1 MTTINAL
8 IPAKIGHLPPLWQ
21 ISVRFPA
28 HFTLFPSAVKLLSM
42 NQPVTHQTLSSTTVQ
57 TPDLK
62 TSIGKLEMANPVMTA
77 SGTCGYADEYAD
89 FAPLSKL
96 GAFVTKSI
104 SRHPRKG
111 NESYRVVETRAGML
125 NAIGLANIGLERFV
139 TEKVPRLAA
148 MNIPV
153 IVNVPGWSVED
164 YVDVASY
171 LDEHLPVVRGI
182 ELNVSCPNVK
192 NGLSF
197 GTDPIRLGELVAAVR
212 KRVHRTVLIVKLS
225 PNVSDIALTAKAA
238 VDAGADALSLVNTF
252 TAMAIDIETQKPVLA
267 NETGGLSGPAI
278 KPIAVFMV
286 NRVFRQVASKHHI
299 PIIAMGGIQ
308 TWQDAAEFIL
318 AGASAVAVGT
328 ALFVNPAV
336 HVDICDGLSGYMA
349 RKGITRLADLVGRCG
364 IPATPN

>member
-1 MTTINAL
+1 M
-8 IPAKIGHLPPLWQ
+8 PG
-21 ISVRFPA
+21 
-28 HFTLFPSAVKLLSM
+28 FTLFPSTAKLLPMEQHTPSAIAPS
-42 NQPVTHQTLSSTTVQ
+42 PVGTT
-57 TPDLK
+57 PSLK
-62 TSIGKLEMANPVMTA
+62 TLVGKLELANPVMTA

-89 FAPLSKL
+89 FAPLSQL

-104 SRHPRKG
+104 SRQPRLG

-139 TEKVPRLAA
+139 KEKVPRLAA
-148 MNIPV
+148 MNIPA
-153 IVNVPGWSVED
+153 IVNVPGWSIED
-164 YVDVASY
+164 YVDVAAY
-171 LDEHLPVVRGI
+171 LDEHVPVVRGI

-197 GTDPIRLGELVAAVR
+197 GTDPLRLGELVAAVR
-212 KRVHRTVLIVKLS
+212 KRVQRTVLIVKLS
-225 PNVSDIALTAKAA
+225 PNVADIAITAKAA
-238 VDAGADALSLVNTF
+238 IDAGADALSLVNTF

-286 NRVFRQVASKHHI
+286 NRVYRQVAAKNHI
-299 PIIAMGGIQ
+299 PIIAMGGVQ

-336 HVDICDGLSGYMA
+336 HVDICRGLSAYMA
-349 RKGITRLADLVGRCG
+349 RKGLTQIADLVGRCG
-364 IPATPN
+364 TPKTPN

>member
-1 MTTINAL
+1 
-8 IPAKIGHLPPLWQ
+8 
-21 ISVRFPA
+21 
-28 HFTLFPSAVKLLSM
+28 M
-42 NQPVTHQTLSSTTVQ
+42 NQATTPVVESSLADP
-57 TPDLK
+57 TPCLR
-62 TSIGKLEMANPVMTA
+62 TQIGKLNLSNPVMTA

-89 FAPLSKL
+89 FAPLSQL

-125 NAIGLANIGLERFV
+125 NAIGLANIGLDRFV
-139 TEKVPRLAA
+139 NEKVPRLAA
-148 MNIPV
+148 MNVPA
-153 IVNVPGWSVED
+153 IVNVPGWSIED
-164 YVDVASY
+164 YVDVAAY
-171 LDEHLPVVRGI
+171 LDEHVPVVRGI

-197 GTDPIRLGELVAAVR
+197 GTDPVRLAELVGAVR
-212 KRVHRTVLIVKLS
+212 KRVQRTVLIVKLS
-225 PNVSDIALTAKAA
+225 PNVADVAVTAQAA

-278 KPIAVFMV
+278 KPIAMFMV
-286 NRVFRQVASKHHI
+286 NRVYRQVAAKHHI

-328 ALFVNPAV
+328 ALFINPAV
-336 HVDICDGLSGYMA
+336 HIDICNGLSAYMT
-349 RKGITRLADLVGRCG
+349 RKGVSRIADLAGRCG
-364 IPATPN
+364 TPATLN

>member
-1 MTTINAL
+1 
-8 IPAKIGHLPPLWQ
+8 
-21 ISVRFPA
+21 
-28 HFTLFPSAVKLLSM
+28 M
-42 NQPVTHQTLSSTTVQ
+42 NQSPTPAAESSPVSPVPSLRTH
-57 TPDLK
+57 
-62 TSIGKLEMANPVMTA
+62 IGKLEMANPVMTA

-96 GAFVTKSI
+96 GAFVTKSV
-104 SRHPRKG
+104 SRQPRKG
-111 NESYRVVETRAGML
+111 NESYRIVETRAGML

-139 TEKVPRLAA
+139 REKVPRLAA
-148 MNIPV
+148 MNVPA
-153 IVNVPGWSVED
+153 IVNVPGWSIED

-171 LDEHLPVVRGI
+171 LDDRVPVVRGI

-197 GTDPIRLGELVAAVR
+197 GTDAARLAELVAAVR
-212 KRVHRTVLIVKLS
+212 KRVKRTVLIVKLS
-225 PNVSDIALTAKAA
+225 PNVADIAITAQAA

-252 TAMAIDIETQKPVLA
+252 TAMAIDIESQMPVLA

-286 NRVFRQVASKHHI
+286 NRVYRQVAARHQI

-328 ALFVNPAV
+328 ALFINPAV
-336 HVDICDGLSGYMA
+336 HVDICHGLSAYMA
-349 RKGITRLADLVGRCG
+349 RKGITQISDLVGRCG
-364 IPATPN
+364 NPATPN

>member
-1 MTTINAL
+1 
-8 IPAKIGHLPPLWQ
+8 
-21 ISVRFPA
+21 
-28 HFTLFPSAVKLLSM
+28 M
-42 NQPVTHQTLSSTTVQ
+42 NQSTIPSVESLSASP
-57 TPDLK
+57 TPSLA
-62 TSIGKLEMANPVMTA
+62 TRIGRLEMANPVMTA

-89 FAPLSKL
+89 FAPLAKL

-104 SRHPRKG
+104 SRQPRKG
-111 NESYRVVETRAGML
+111 NESYRIVETRAGML

-139 TEKVPRLAA
+139 REKVPRLAA
-148 MNIPV
+148 MNVPA
-153 IVNVPGWSVED
+153 IVNVPGWSIED

-171 LDEHLPVVRGI
+171 LDDQVPVVRGI

-197 GTDPIRLGELVAAVR
+197 GTDPARLAELVAAVR
-212 KRVHRTVLIVKLS
+212 KRVKRTVLIVKLS
-225 PNVSDIALTAKAA
+225 PNVADIALTAQAA

-252 TAMAIDIETQKPVLA
+252 TAMAIDIESQKPVLA

-286 NRVFRQVASKHHI
+286 NRVYRQVAAKHQI

-308 TWQDAAEFIL
+308 TWQDATEFIL

-328 ALFVNPAV
+328 ALFVNPAI
-336 HVDICDGLSGYMA
+336 HVDICRGLSAYMA
-349 RKGITRLADLVGRCG
+349 GKGIRQLSDLVGRCG
-364 IPATPN
+364 NPTTPN

>member
-1 MTTINAL
+1 MNESLTHAPKSTRTA
-8 IPAKIGHLPPLWQ
+8 
-21 ISVRFPA
+21 
-28 HFTLFPSAVKLLSM
+28 PS
-42 NQPVTHQTLSSTTVQ
+42 
-57 TPDLK
+57 PDLRA
-62 TSIGKLEMANPVMTA
+62 TIGKLELANPVMTA

-125 NAIGLANIGLERFV
+125 NAIGLANIGLERFIA
-139 TEKVPRLAA
+139 EKVPRLAA
-148 MNIPV
+148 MNIPA
-153 IVNVPGWSVED
+153 IVNVPGWSIED
-164 YVDVASY
+164 YVDVAAY
-171 LDEHLPVVRGI
+171 LDEHVPVVRGI

-197 GTDPIRLGELVAAVR
+197 GTDPVRLAELVTAVR
-212 KRVHRTVLIVKLS
+212 KRVQRTVLIVKLS
-225 PNVSDIALTAKAA
+225 PNVADIAVTAQAA

-278 KPIAVFMV
+278 KPIAVFLV
-286 NRVFRQVASKHHI
+286 NRVYRQVAAKHHI
-299 PIIAMGGIQ
+299 PIIGMGGIQ

-336 HVDICDGLSGYMA
+336 HVDICNGLSQYMA
-349 RKGITRLADLVGRCG
+349 RKGINRLADLVGRCG
-364 IPATPN
+364 TPATPN